1 MISRM
6 RETGI
11 ELAIDEGDAGLLPI
25 RVLISW
31 GRNELP
37 PLPRWARVRSD
48 LRLPVY
54 RFTTPAI
61 ITMIA
66 RSTTGRLAGVP
77 VALLLWLTLHQQKAA
92 SAVLG
97 QQDVEAQPAVSA
109 RTDDKGKVTAHLFAR
124 ERSVQGQVQ
133 KWGRSGTSWM
143 TARKVIKTDL
153 RRGSPELPCLAL
165 MLQCRRAKEEDFH
178 EPRNSGA

>member
-1 MISRM
+1 M
-6 RETGI
+6 
-11 ELAIDEGDAGLLPI
+11 ELAIDEGSAGLLPI

-61 ITMIA
+61 ITMTA

-97 QQDVEAQPAVSA
+97 QQEVEAQPAVSA
-109 RTDDKGKVTAHLFAR
+109 RIDDKCKVTVHLFAR
-124 ERSVQGQVQ
+124 ERSMQGQVQ
-133 KWGRSGTSWM
+133 KWG
-143 TARKVIKTDL
+143 
-153 RRGSPELPCLAL
+153 E
-165 MLQCRRAKEEDFH
+165 
-178 EPRNSGA
+178 